1 MDFEGSHESEE
12 PSIKE
17 IKQAVKNRGYDSAN
31 VDCWW
36 DGMFQRWNF
45 SGDLI
50 HNERDMTWAKRIV
63 IIDWL
68 AMSAT
73 TARLATNTQKV
84 IYIII
89 MTLSMEQ

>member
-50 HNERDMTWAKRIV
+50 HNAK
-63 IIDWL
+63 D
-68 AMSAT
+68 
-73 TARLATNTQKV
+73 
-84 IYIII
+84 
-89 MTLSMEQ
+89 